1 MYQIVVKD
9 RYCICSV
16 GIQDGVERWNELN
29 ESIAVQAVIQA
40 AKTLNGVNI
49 SKQDIQIINTLD
61 NQEII
66 SSIHKAEDI
75 SEAEKQL
82 LREIKIGNKV
92 VLDSSDPRISM
103 NVSEEDCERLVK
115 IREGELTCSKPRP
128 RKPKA

>member
-16 GIQDGVERWNELN
+16 NVQDGVERWNESN
-29 ESIAVQAVIQA
+29 EAVAVQAVIQA

-66 SSIHKAEDI
+66 SSIPKTEDI
-75 SEAEKQL
+75 SETEKQL

-103 NVSEEDCERLVK
+103 NISIEDCELLVK
-115 IREGELTCSKPRP
+115 LKKEN
-128 RKPKA
+128 